1 VAAKMSGSELDPKCG
16 EHTWKVLEHT
26 IHEIY
31 NHNTSGLSSEEVYMG
46 TGPSPVVPRS

>member
-1 VAAKMSGSELDPKCG
+1 MSGLELDPKYG

-31 NHNTSGLSSEEVYMG
+31 NTTSGLSSEEVYMG